1 MHEPGNTTRPLSA
14 ILAAILIL
22 AGGCSARRGQAMANE
37 KNTEPAGR
45 YKSAM
50 FGAGC
55 FWGVEETFRTLDGA
69 VETAVGYSGGTVK
82 NPTYEQVCGGK
93 TGHAEVIHIK
103 YDPNK
108 VSYEKLLD
116 VFWDNHNPTTLNRQ
130 GPDVGYQYRSVIF
143 YYTPEQQAAA
153 EASKE
158 RLAESERFPSP
169 IVTAIE
175 PAKEFYRAEEYHQR
189 YLEKRGIK
197 ACHY

>member
-1 MHEPGNTTRPLSA
+1 MYRLISLTKPLPAVLVA
-14 ILAAILIL
+14 ILML
-22 AGGCSARRGQAMANE
+22 AGGCSARRGHAMADD
-37 KNTEPAGR
+37 KNTGPAGK
-45 YKSAM
+45 YESAM

-55 FWGVEETFRTLDGA
+55 FWGVEEIFRTLDGV
-69 VETAVGYSGGTVK
+69 VETAVGYSGGTVA

-93 TGHAEVIHIK
+93 TGHTEVIHIK

-108 VSYEKLLD
+108 ISYEKLLG
-116 VFWDNHNPTTLNRQ
+116 VFWDNHNPTTVNRQ
-130 GPDVGYQYRSVIF
+130 GPDVGYQYRSVVF
-143 YYTPEQQAAA
+143 YYMPEQKASA
-153 EASKE
+153 EALKQKLTESK
-158 RLAESERFPSP
+158 RFSGP